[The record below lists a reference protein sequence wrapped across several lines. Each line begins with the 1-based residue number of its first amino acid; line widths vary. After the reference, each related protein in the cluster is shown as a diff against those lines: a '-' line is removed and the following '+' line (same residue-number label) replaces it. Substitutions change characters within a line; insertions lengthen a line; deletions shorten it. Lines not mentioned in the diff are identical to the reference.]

1 MPDAITPSTTEPA
14 APSTEQTPTSP
25 SQSPDQPSLDDFG
38 FEGGDRGGELD
49 ESKIFQ
55 DLDEVPEAPT
65 APTAQPVKTAPQ
77 PPAAQP
83 PVAPTAPQPEAQ
95 PQAPAEHPVTA
106 EQITQQFRQWRQNAE
121 QVLSNSH
128 YNLNQED
135 ANQLN
140 IDPGQVIP
148 KLMSRVY
155 LDAVTAAVN
164 VISQALPYT
173 VMNTIDAHNGYQKNE
188 DEFFGEW
195 PGLKDHHA
203 EVIRTGQVFR
213 HLNPRASKA
222 DFIRSVGAQ
231 VAMSLGLTAEQARG
245 PSARQAPAGQRVL
258 RHIPPAA
265 SARHAPAQPAR
276 PANIFEQMA
285 QDTQEDD

>member
-1 MPDAITPSTTEPA
+1 MPDAITPSTTEPV

-25 SQSPDQPSLDDFG
+25 SQSPTQSPDDYG

-49 ESKIFQ
+49 EAQIFSE
-55 DLDEVPEAPT
+55 LDEAPEAPE
-65 APTAQPVKTAPQ
+65 APAAKAPVQQ

-83 PVAPTAPQPEAQ
+83 PAQ
-95 PQAPAEHPVTA
+95 PAQPATAQPAQPAEPAQQPVTA
-106 EQITQQFRQWRQNAE
+106 EQIAESFRNWRANAE
-121 QVLSNSH
+121 HVLSNSH
-128 YNLNQED
+128 YNLSQED

-140 IDPGQVIP
+140 IDAGQVIP

-173 VMNTIDAHNGYQKNE
+173 VMNTIDAHNGYQRNE
-188 DEFFGEW
+188 DEFYGEW
-195 PGLKDHHA
+195 PGLKEHGP
-203 EVIRTGQVFR
+203 EVIRVGQVFR
-213 HLNPRASKA
+213 HLNPKASKA

-245 PSARQAPAGQRVL
+245 ATVRQPPAGQRVL
-258 RHIPPAA
+258 RHVPPAA
-265 SARHAPAQPAR
+265 SARHMATPQTK
-276 PANIFEQMA
+276 PANFFEQLA
-285 QDTQEDD
+285 QDTAEDD